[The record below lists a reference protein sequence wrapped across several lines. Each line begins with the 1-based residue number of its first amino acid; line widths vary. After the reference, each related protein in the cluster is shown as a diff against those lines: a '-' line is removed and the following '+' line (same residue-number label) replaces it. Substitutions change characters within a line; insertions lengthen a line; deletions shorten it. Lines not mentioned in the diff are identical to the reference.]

1 MPKRLTNEEFLLRL
15 ESINKY
21 VKPLDI
27 YKNNHDP
34 MNFECLIDG
43 HIWATEPKHIL
54 NGHGCP
60 VCKGRII
67 GPAPGFKNSIF
78 ASEYRYYFAQYLTEE
93 QMKSYMPN
101 THKKIEVL
109 CPRCNKTKYINP
121 KELLHT
127 GLCCICGDGQSFPNK
142 FVYNVL
148 HQLNLNAQP
157 EFTPSWA
164 HGKRYDEYLI
174 DYNIIIENHGMQH
187 YQECSFTNKT
197 LQEEQFNDR
206 CKRELAEKQNIKYIV
221 LDCRY
226 SSMEYIKQS
235 IMHSPLPKILSFNE
249 NDIDWSQADKYASDS
264 LLIESAKLFTSGLS
278 VKEISLLLKIRRD
291 KVSKYLNKATQL
303 GLCNYE
309 GKFMAKKVLSKGVY
323 CIELDM
329 VFSSLS
335 DAARY
340 TNQSPSNI
348 SLCAR
353 GKTKTAGGYH
363 WKFIENNQRVA

>member
-21 VKPLDI
+21 VKPLDT

-43 HIWATEPKHIL
+43 HIWATESKHIL

-78 ASEYRYYFAQYLTEE
+78 ASEYRDYFAQYLTEG
-93 QMKSYMPN
+93 QMKLYMPN
-101 THKKIEVL
+101 THEKIEVI
-109 CPRCNKTKYINP
+109 CPRCGEIKYISP

-148 HQLNLNAQP
+148 CQLHLNIQP
-157 EFTPSWA
+157 EFTPLWA
-164 HGKRYDEYLI
+164 CGKRYDEYLI

-187 YQECSFTNKT
+187 YRECSFTNKT
-197 LQEEQFNDR
+197 LEEEQVNDR
-206 CKRELAEKQNIKYIV
+206 LKQELAEVQNIRYIV

-226 SSMEYIKQS
+226 SSAEHIKKS
-235 IMHSPLPKILSFNE
+235 IMNSGLPEILSFNE
-249 NDIDWSQADKYASDS
+249 KDVDWNEAEKYASDS
-264 LLIESAKLFTSGLS
+264 LLIESAKLFVSGLTT
-278 VKEISLLLKIRRD
+278 KEIASLFKIRQN

-303 GLCNYE
+303 GLCNYD
-309 GKFMAKKVLSKGVY
+309 GKLSAKKVLSRGVY
-323 CIELDM
+323 CIELDTT
-329 VFSSLS
+329 FESLS
-335 DAARY
+335 EAARY

-363 WKFIENNQRVA
+363 WNFL